1 MSRLPAILALVFVP
15 ALLATA
21 GCGSASPAADD
32 SALPSPPSTA
42 PPVVKRVDHVVISSQ
57 DPAALFKLFTGP
69 LGLAVAWPYSKYP
82 GFSTG
87 GVHAG
92 NVNIE
97 SLSFGPPATT
107 STPGAIYYGIVLE
120 PYPLA
125 RSVPE
130 LKARGALPG
139 KAEVTMTEVGGRQV
153 PAWTNVTLK
162 ALCGPEYVV
171 YLCAYTPQMKAALEG
186 RETTG
191 PQGPLGI
198 VSVEKIVIAS
208 KDAATLRGTWSTTM
222 APDTMSAAGE
232 ARHGRRPGHPGRPG
246 RRGVDHV
253 AGLQGGLARDGE
265 ERAHGYLGLLG
276 EATTTQLTLDPAKVQ
291 GLRMV
296 VVQQ

>member
-1 MSRLPAILALVFVP
+1 MSRFPAVLSLILVP
-15 ALLATA
+15 ALLAVG
-21 GCGSASPAADD
+21 GCGSGTPAADD
-32 SALPSPPSTA
+32 SASPSPSSTA
-42 PPVVKRVDHVVISSQ
+42 APTVRKVDHVAISSE
-57 DPAALFKLFTGP
+57 DPAALYRLFTGP

-92 NVNIE
+92 NVNLE
-97 SLSFGPPATT
+97 SLHFGPPANT

-125 RSVPE
+125 QSVPE
-130 LKARGALPG
+130 LKARGAMPG
-139 KAEVTMTEVGGRQV
+139 KAEVTMTEVGGKQV

-186 RETTG
+186 RRSTG

-198 VSVEKIVIAS
+198 VSVEKIVISS
-208 KDAATLRGTWSTTM
+208 KDAAGLRDTWSATM
-222 APDTMSAAGE
+222 TPDTMSAD
-232 ARHGRRPGHPGRPG
+232 
-246 RRGVDHV
+246 GVLAVGDGPAIQVDQGAEDAV
-253 AGLQGGLARDGE
+253 ATLVFTVASLETAKSALAD
-265 ERAHGYLGLLG
+265 LGLLG
-276 EATTTQLTLDPAKVQ
+276 AATTTQLTIDPAKVQ